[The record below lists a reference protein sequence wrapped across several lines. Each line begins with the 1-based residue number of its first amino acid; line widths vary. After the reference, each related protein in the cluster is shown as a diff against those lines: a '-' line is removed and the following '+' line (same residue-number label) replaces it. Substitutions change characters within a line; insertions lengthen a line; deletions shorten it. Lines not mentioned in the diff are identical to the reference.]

1 MRLRIILLI
10 VAVIIGI
17 VAVVAVVSYISTIRS
32 SVEKEVE
39 KVEVLVAAQNIPKEV
54 PVEILISSEFV
65 VLEAIPQKYL
75 ADGVLVNLDDFDG
88 YVTAAPINDG
98 EQITTTKFVK
108 PEQIGLAFTIPN
120 DMVALSIPVTE
131 IIGVSFLF
139 NVGDKVNV
147 IATFIPEETDEEA
160 DETTGT
166 GGETTAETTLDT
178 AIDAVEAVE
187 DIVLDKEITRTL
199 LWNVE
204 ILHIGIRSLTYEE
217 EFEAA
222 EGTDPEAKEEEISGI
237 RTVTLALTPE
247 QAEKMVFTE
256 EMGSVWLALLPVD
269 GIEKEDTPG
278 QTFENIFEE

>member
-10 VAVIIGI
+10 VAIIIGI
-17 VAVVAVVSYISTIRS
+17 VAVVAVVSYISTIRT

-39 KVEVLVAAQNIPKEV
+39 KVEVLIAAQNIPKEV
-54 PVEILISSEFV
+54 PVEVLISSELV

-75 ADGVLVNLDDFDG
+75 ADGVLINLNDFKG
-88 YVTAAPINDG
+88 YVTAAPINEG

-108 PEQIGLAFTIPN
+108 PEQIGLAFTIPG
-120 DMVALSIPVTE
+120 DMVAISIPINE
-131 IIGVSFLF
+131 IIGVSYLF

-147 IATFIPEETDEEA
+147 IATFIPESTETIEGEEA
-160 DETTGT
+160 TATTEEET
-166 GGETTAETTLDT
+166 AV
-178 AIDAVEAVE
+178 DADMTEE
-187 DIVLDKEITRTL
+187 EIVIDKEITRTL

-204 ILHIGIRSLTYEE
+204 ILHIGIRTLAYEE

-222 EGTDPEAKEEEISGI
+222 EDIDPAAKEEEVSGI

-269 GIEKEDTPG
+269 GIKKEDTPG